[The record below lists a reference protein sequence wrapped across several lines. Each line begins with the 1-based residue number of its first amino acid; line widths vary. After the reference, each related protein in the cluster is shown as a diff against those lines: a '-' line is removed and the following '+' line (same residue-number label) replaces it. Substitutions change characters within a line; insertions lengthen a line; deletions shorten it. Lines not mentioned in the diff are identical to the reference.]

1 MADSIRRTFD
11 NQLSDLRSRL
21 YIMSGVVREE
31 FDLGF
36 QALADRDPDAVEA
49 VYAIDEEMRDKR
61 SEIERGCFTLLSRQ
75 QPVAHDLRRIIVYYN
90 VALDLERMGQ
100 QAKGLARSSRRVMDK
115 PPCPLPHGLAL
126 MHDKARQMHDATF
139 SAWEQGD
146 LEQIDRVIAADD
158 EVDELDRTVKEE
170 LFRHMAETSDE
181 DLIATLY
188 EYIRA
193 TREVER
199 FADLVCMVARDVQ
212 EYTRMISF
220 SQ

>member
-21 YIMSGVVREE
+21 YIMSAVVREE

-36 QALADRDPDAVEA
+36 RALADRDPDSVEA
-49 VYAIDEEMRDKR
+49 VYAIDEEMRGKR

-100 QAKGLARSSRRVMDK
+100 QAKGLARSSRQVMDK

-181 DLIATLY
+181 ALIATLY

-212 EYTRMISF
+212 EYTRTINF
-220 SQ
+220 AQ

>member
-1 MADSIRRTFD
+1 MTDSIRRTFD

-21 YIMSGVVREE
+21 YIMSAVVREE

-36 QALADRDPDAVEA
+36 RALIHRDADSVEA
-49 VYAIDEEMRDKR
+49 VYAIDEEMRSKR
-61 SEIERGCFTLLSRQ
+61 AEIERGCFTLLSRQ
-75 QPVAHDLRRIIVYYN
+75 QPVAHDLRRLIVYYN

-115 PPCPLPHGLAL
+115 PPYPLPHGLAL
-126 MHDKARQMHDATF
+126 MHDKARHMHDATF
-139 SAWEQGD
+139 AAWEQGD
-146 LEQIDRVIAADD
+146 LNAIGRVIADDD

-170 LFRHMAETSDE
+170 LFRRMAETSDE
-181 DLIATLY
+181 SLIATLY
-188 EYIRA
+188 ESIRA

-199 FADLVCMVARDVQ
+199 FADLVCMVARDVR
-212 EYTRMISF
+212 EYTRMTSF

>member
-21 YIMSGVVREE
+21 YIMSAVVKEE

-36 QALADRDPDAVEA
+36 RALSDRDPDSVEA
-49 VYAIDEEMRDKR
+49 VYAIDEEMRGR
-61 SEIERGCFTLLSRQ
+61 RAEIERSCFTLLSRQ

-100 QAKGLARSSRRVMDK
+100 QARGLARSSRRVMDK

-126 MHDKARQMHDATF
+126 MHDKARQMHDAAF
-139 SAWEQGD
+139 AAWEQGD
-146 LEQIDRVIAADD
+146 LDQIDRVIAADD
-158 EVDELDRTVKEE
+158 EVDSLDRSVKEE
-170 LFRHMAETSDE
+170 LFGRMAATSDE
-181 DLIATLY
+181 AEIATLY

-212 EYTRMISF
+212 EYTRLIKF
-220 SQ
+220 VR